1 MLSPDAKGGS
11 FFVPGSRNSQM
22 RKRWAA
28 CSDFGKKLEV
38 LGLLLEKLRFFSHPA
53 FMQDVKKKGRV

>member
-1 MLSPDAKGGS
+1 MIL
-11 FFVPGSRNSQM
+11 FFIPGSRNSQI

-38 LGLLLEKLRFFSHPA
+38 LKLLLKSLRFFSHPA
-53 FMQDVKKKGRV
+53 SMQGVKKKGRV